1 MCRCYMQRKN
11 RHQFQFS
18 PFSERPRIASKMGV
32 GLRKGWSLFH
42 SIVSGLFR
50 SFCTKWLQ
58 ERLAKWASWFD
69 HDRSTATFNFIKK
82 INDAAPIMFHHQ
94 HDFDESGLT
103 YWIGTNAKMALGQ
116 SGPVRIGRRDFVGRP
131 ELSVR
136 QIEGHP
142 QPRRVGLTT
151 LAATAG
157 RCFAT
162 CSSKFQRMVFIR
174 RRCILQSSV
183 LASDRIT

>member
-1 MCRCYMQRKN
+1 MPLLHATEEQTSVSVFTVFRKTPNCVENGCWLAEGLITFPFN
-11 RHQFQFS
+11 R
-18 PFSERPRIASKMGV
+18 
-32 GLRKGWSLFH
+32 
-42 SIVSGLFR
+42 
-50 SFCTKWLQ
+50 
-58 ERLAKWASWFD
+58 
-69 HDRSTATFNFIKK
+69 
-82 INDAAPIMFHHQ
+82 HQ

-103 YWIGTNAKMALGQ
+103 YWIGTNAKMASGQ

-157 RCFAT
+157 RRFAT

-183 LASDRIT
+183 LASDRITCFSTVFRA